1 MSTLKE
7 MTLGNSNVFNFAM
20 REEKIF
26 EYNMKNLSGYE
37 RQTTFANDLAI
48 AEWCEVRLGE
58 DKAID
63 ATYERVMREWIGNI
77 KYITEFVLVLNFRCN
92 LWYQRGDKELSSRY
106 EKMYYDALG
115 LVRQHFKDDD
125 EQLTYFERTID

>member
-1 MSTLKE
+1 MATLKE

-58 DKAID
+58 DKALYD
-63 ATYERVMREWIGNI
+63 TYKRVMREWIGNI

-92 LWYQRGDKELSSRY
+92 LWFQRGDEELSARY
-106 EKMYYDALG
+106 SEMYYDALG
-115 LVRQHFKDDD
+115 LVRQHFKDDE
-125 EQLTYFERTID
+125 EQLLYFEKTID